1 MLHTDNICSGPKQ
14 SQFHQGHTISAVLA
28 VSAVRRLRQQLP
40 SVHFL
45 FPQRTVPETSFLL
58 RPVVATCNMDSL
70 VLTRNNRYD
79 SALASSHMN
88 HCLRSAYSCTSDQG
102 LPVTTL
108 GPSNTCLRQAHTG
121 LSQHSTRLT
130 EAWPFRG

>member
-1 MLHTDNICSGPKQ
+1 MPHTDNICSGPKQ

-79 SALASSHMN
+79 SALASCCCVVFSFN
-88 HCLRSAYSCTSDQG
+88 AFLGLLRTIAMISTSNIVPIING
-102 LPVTTL
+102 K
-108 GPSNTCLRQAHTG
+108 
-121 LSQHSTRLT
+121 
-130 EAWPFRG
+130 